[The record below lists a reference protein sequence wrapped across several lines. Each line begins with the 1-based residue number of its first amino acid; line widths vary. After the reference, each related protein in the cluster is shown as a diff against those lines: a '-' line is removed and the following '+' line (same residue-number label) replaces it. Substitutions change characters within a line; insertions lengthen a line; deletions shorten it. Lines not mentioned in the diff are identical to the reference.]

1 MRIEIIPDESVTHPK
16 PPEFVAHVKKMV
28 IEQSYVVTIQLDA
41 DPKRQQYEFMTDVAF
56 GVLSIYLDTLAGGY
70 DEEGELK
77 EFTNRT
83 EIRLHPE
90 TKAEQDTLTKGAVW
104 FPPYPEKSPFIYRIL
119 LTPFPVEPNG
129 TGVIVASDGYPPDKD
144 SNET

>member
-1 MRIEIIPDESVTHPK
+1 MRLEIIPDESIRHPQPPAFVVSVKGMNDSYIVT
-16 PPEFVAHVKKMV
+16 VQV
-28 IEQSYVVTIQLDA
+28 DA

-56 GVLSIYLDTLAGGY
+56 GVLSIYFDTMAGGY
-70 DEEGELK
+70 EEGELK
-77 EFTNRT
+77 ELTNRT

-90 TKAEQDTLTKGAVW
+90 NGIEQKVLLKGAVW

-129 TGVIVASDGYPPDKD
+129 TGIILASDAYPPDKG
-144 SNET
+144 EEE